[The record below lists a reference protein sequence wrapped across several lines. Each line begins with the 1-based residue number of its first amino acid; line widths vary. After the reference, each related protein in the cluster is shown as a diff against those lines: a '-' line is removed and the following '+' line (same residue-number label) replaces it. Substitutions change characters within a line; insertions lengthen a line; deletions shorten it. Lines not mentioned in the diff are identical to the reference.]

1 MTPAPS
7 RSGWRAA
14 LIGVSR
20 YIDPEFPD
28 IPAALNNV
36 ADLARLLTASTG
48 SALAEKQCSVL
59 TDPEH
64 NTQVGKAVASAAREA
79 EDVLL
84 VYFAGHGVVDKRG
97 RLYLALSGTSR
108 DEPEWSS
115 VPFATLRDELLASP
129 ARARILILDCCFSGR
144 AFEAMGAPSSLVDGQ
159 IDIQGTYT
167 IASSARNEPSVAPEG
182 HRHTAFTAALLSTA
196 TNTNLTLDQLYQK
209 IDQALHRDGY
219 PRPQRRS
226 INIAGELRLFTPPT
240 LRPTPGAPSITP
252 IINHPTGADGDTDE
266 LFENGRR
273 FVLQGN
279 LPQAESSWRLAA
291 SLGHIGAMN
300 NLADLL
306 DTQGQA
312 REAHEW
318 YREAAERG
326 NVEAMGNLAV
336 LLHQVKRV
344 SDAELWW
351 RRAAQSGNT
360 DAMYNLALLLDKSR
374 HPEEALTWYR
384 RAAESGH
391 TDAMHNLAI
400 RLRYRGQ
407 LPEAT
412 TWWQRAGHRR
422 VQRTSE
428 KLRGPVSRKQSQ

>member
-1 MTPAPS
+1 MSATPS

-48 SALAEKQCSVL
+48 SSLPESQCSVL

-64 NTQVGKAVASAAREA
+64 NTQVGKTVAAAAREA
-79 EDVLL
+79 DDVLL
-84 VYFAGHGVVDKRG
+84 VYFAGHGVVDRRG

-115 VPFATLRDELLASP
+115 VPFAMLRDELISSP

-144 AFEAMGAPSSLVDGQ
+144 AFEAMGASSSLVDGQ

-167 IASSARNEPSVAPEG
+167 IASSARNEPSIAPGG

-196 TNTNLTLDQLYQK
+196 THAGLTLDQLYRK
-209 IDQALHRDGY
+209 VDQALHRDGY
-219 PRPQRRS
+219 PRPQRRTV
-226 INIAGELRLFTPPT
+226 NIAGELRLFTPPA
-240 LRPTPGAPSITP
+240 LVPVSGGDASIAP
-252 IINHPTGADGDTDE
+252 IIDSPTGSGTDGDA
-266 LFENGRR
+266 LFESGRR
-273 FVLQGN
+273 FADQGD
-279 LPQAESSWRLAA
+279 LPQAESSWRRAA
-291 SLGHIGAMN
+291 SQGHAGAMK
-300 NLADLL
+300 NLANLL
-306 DTQGQA
+306 DAQGQA

-318 YREAAERG
+318 YGEAAERG
-326 NVEAMGNLAV
+326 NVEAMGNLAM
-336 LLHQVKRV
+336 LLYQVKRV

-351 RRAAQSGNT
+351 RRAAESGNT
-360 DAMYNLALLLDKSR
+360 DAMYNLALMLDKSR
-374 HPEEALTWYR
+374 HLDEALTWYR
-384 RAAESGH
+384 RAAEAEH

-407 LPEAT
+407 LAEAT
-412 TWWQRAGHRR
+412 TWWKRAGH
-422 VQRTSE
+422 QRAQRASE
-428 KLRGPVSRKQSQ
+428 KLRGPISRKQ

>member
-36 ADLARLLTASTG
+36 ADLARLLKAPTG
-48 SALAEKQCSVL
+48 SALAASQCRVL

-64 NTQVGKAVASAAREA
+64 NTQVGKAVAAAAREA
-79 EDVLL
+79 DDVLL
-84 VYFAGHGVVDKRG
+84 VYFAGHGVVDRRG
-97 RLYLALSGTSR
+97 RLYLALTGTSR

-115 VPFATLRDELLASP
+115 VPFATLRDELVSSP

-144 AFEAMGAPSSLVDGQ
+144 AFEAMSAPSSLVDGQ

-167 IASSARNEPSVAPEG
+167 IASSARNEPSAAPQG
-182 HRHTAFTAALLSTA
+182 HRHTAFTAALLGTA
-196 TNTNLTLDQLYQK
+196 THTGLTLDQLYRK

-219 PRPQRRS
+219 SRPQRRTV
-226 INIAGELRLFTPPT
+226 NIAGELRLFTPPT
-240 LRPTPGAPSITP
+240 YRPVPGDITSIAST
-252 IINHPTGADGDTDE
+252 IHKSADSDADSLFDNGQRFADQGD
-266 LFENGRR
+266 LS
-273 FVLQGN
+273 
-279 LPQAESSWRLAA
+279 QAESSWRQAA
-291 SLGHIGAMN
+291 SQGHTGAMN
-300 NLADLL
+300 NLANLL
-306 DTQGQA
+306 DSQGQA

-326 NVEAMGNLAV
+326 DIVAMGNLAA
-336 LLHQVKRV
+336 LLYQVKRL

-351 RRAAQSGNT
+351 RRAAESGNT
-360 DAMYNLALLLDKSR
+360 DAMYNLALMFDKARHLD
-374 HPEEALTWYR
+374 EALAWYR
-384 RAAESGH
+384 RAAEAGH
-391 TDAMHNLAI
+391 ADAMHNLAI
-400 RLRYRGQ
+400 RLRYGGQ
-407 LPEAT
+407 LSEAT

-422 VQRTSE
+422 AQRASE
-428 KLRGPVSRKQSQ
+428 KLRGLISRKQSR